1 MPLAR
6 NEVWRDW
13 RSPSAPMRSRIQEWR
28 SAHVL
33 QRPGLTAESHP
44 AVEESPR
51 PCAEP
56 ERNRQREPG
65 VNPHP
70 REQLESERAKGPPAG
85 KSSVCQFVGKRRS
98 ERPAGLG
105 GISEEKRAREIR
117 PEAEEREQH
126 EGRLR
131 GLAGLAGGGW
141 GRGQGGCP

>member
-1 MPLAR
+1 
-6 NEVWRDW
+6 
-13 RSPSAPMRSRIQEWR
+13 MRSRIQEWR
-28 SAHVL
+28 SARIL
-33 QRPGLTAESHP
+33 QGPRLTAEPHP
-44 AVEESPR
+44 AGEKPPR

-56 ERNRQREPG
+56 ERNAQREPG
-65 VNPHP
+65 VNPRP
-70 REQLESERAKGPPAG
+70 REQLEGERAQESDDG

-131 GLAGLAGGGW
+131 WAGVLAGEVLD
-141 GRGQGGCP
+141 RR